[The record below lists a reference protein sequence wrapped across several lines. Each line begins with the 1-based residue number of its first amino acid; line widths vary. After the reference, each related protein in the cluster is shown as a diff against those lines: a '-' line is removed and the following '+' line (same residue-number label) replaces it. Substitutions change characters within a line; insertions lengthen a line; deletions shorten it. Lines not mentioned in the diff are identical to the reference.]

1 MTIPL
6 KEYQSF
12 VRSKAAPA
20 YATSQ
25 KQFDL
30 LHAGLGLA
38 TEVLELNLSHS
49 RTNTLEELGDC
60 LWYLTFLSTSLSIN
74 PDDLDTDYPNK
85 VDVPLTLHDFTSS
98 SEVMISLIKKHV
110 IYTKEQDL
118 HTQFYHVWLSFIR
131 HLRSCN
137 TDLFYLIGTNM
148 DKLNTRYKSSFTPEE
163 SEQRKDKEAF
173 PSSQEKS

>member
-6 KEYQSF
+6 KDYQTF

-20 YATSQ
+20 YATNQ

-30 LHAGLGLA
+30 LHAALGLS
-38 TEVLELNLSHS
+38 TEVLELNLSNS
-49 RTNTLEELGDC
+49 RQNTLEELGDC
-60 LWYLTFLSTSLSIN
+60 LWYLTFLSTSLSVN
-74 PDDLDTDYPNK
+74 SNDLDIKYPHR
-85 VDVPLTLHDFTSS
+85 VDVPLTLRDFTTAT
-98 SEVMISLIKKHV
+98 EVMVSLIKKHV
-110 IYTKEQDL
+110 IYTKPQDL
-118 HTQFYHVWLSFIR
+118 ETQFFHLWLSFIR

-163 SEQRKDKEAF
+163 SEQRRDKGE
-173 PSSQEKS
+173 